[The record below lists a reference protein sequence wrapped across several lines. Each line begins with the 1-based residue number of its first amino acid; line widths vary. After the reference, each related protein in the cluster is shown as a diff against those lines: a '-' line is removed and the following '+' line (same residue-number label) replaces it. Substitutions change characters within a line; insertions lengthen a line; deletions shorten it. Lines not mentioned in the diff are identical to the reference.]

1 VEGRQLAAFAV
12 SRDTNFY
19 YSFLV
24 LPQAKRGAIIA
35 VWDFCRAVD
44 DAVDAPTVDG
54 GAVALGVSALKAR
67 LVSWRQELDCCFSE
81 SEPRTEEGRHLKPHV
96 SRFGLPRQPFED
108 LIDGVEMDIG
118 GRRYETFDDL
128 YQYCLRVASAV
139 GLICIEIFEY
149 RSEDTRNYAIALG
162 VALQLTNIIRDVS
175 TDFASGRVYLPLE
188 DLKRFGCTDRDLG
201 CGMSP
206 QVHAL
211 LEFECQRAHGFYRRA
226 RRALPPEDATNL
238 VAAQIMGAIY
248 LEILERIQQ
257 RDYDVFSEVV
267 RVPRPRRVVIAAKV
281 WACTIFRRAFGLTTA
296 RAEH

>member
-1 VEGRQLAAFAV
+1 M

-24 LPQAKRGAIIA
+24 LPPAKRRAIIA

-54 GAVALGVSALKAR
+54 AAAVLGVPALKAELAR
-67 LVSWRQELDCCFSE
+67 WRHELDCCFGE
-81 SEPRTEEGRHLKPHV
+81 SEPQTEQGRRLKPHV
-96 SRFGLPRQPFED
+96 ARFSLPREPLED

-118 GRRYETFDDL
+118 DRTYETFDAL

-139 GLICIEIFEY
+139 GLICIEIFGY
-149 RSEDTRNYAIALG
+149 RNQGTRDYAVDLG
-162 VALQLTNIIRDVS
+162 VALQLTNIIRDVP
-175 TDFASGRVYLPLE
+175 TDLADGRVYLPLE
-188 DLKRFGCTDRDLG
+188 DLNRFGCTVQDLG
-201 CGMSP
+201 HGMSP

-211 LEFECQRAHGFYRRA
+211 LEFECQRAHRFYRRA
-226 RRALPPEDATNL
+226 SRVLPPEDESSL

-248 LEILERIQQ
+248 LEILERIQR

-267 RVPRPRRVVIAAKV
+267 RVPRPRRAAIAAGV
-281 WACTIFRRAFGLTTA
+281 WTRAILRRVFGLTA
-296 RAEH
+296 RADP